1 MSARINLIGQ
11 GYSTGNSLDGVI
23 HIDRSMPGILH
34 QHMGQSQWNQFCDR
48 IDSKLSELGP
58 IKKQVRRALQISG
71 IVSLVTFGVIA
82 GLLASGVFF
91 RNKMYYL
98 FPIFGILFAG
108 APIFI
113 YFRMVSPVM
122 TKVRKAL
129 SDLEMVC
136 SEESSKY
143 SNLSFHLRD
152 DRVYTGRSVVAI
164 NYIEVS
170 MGSAPSTENAAPVAT
185 TNSSGSFSLFSQMAT
200 GAGVSTGGRNVAE
213 RLKELEGIRSLIS
226 EEEYNQKRSSILSDI

>member
-1 MSARINLIGQ
+1 
-11 GYSTGNSLDGVI
+11 
-23 HIDRSMPGILH
+23 
-34 QHMGQSQWNQFCDR
+34 
-48 IDSKLSELGP
+48 
-58 IKKQVRRALQISG
+58 
-71 IVSLVTFGVIA
+71 
-82 GLLASGVFF
+82 
-91 RNKMYYL
+91 
-98 FPIFGILFAG
+98 
-108 APIFI
+108 
-113 YFRMVSPVM
+113 MVSPVM